1 MKTSPEFF
9 YHRKDGR
16 DKSYA
21 FNMSLT
27 DLAIEPSYIAR
38 KIYQAMMKQNPE
50 MAEGFKSMVIDAI
63 TSPITWDLTGVK
75 EPDISAVIT
84 VPDKPELPN

>member
-1 MKTSPEFF
+1 MKKSPEFF

-63 TSPITWDLTGVK
+63 TSPITWDLTGAK
-75 EPDISAVIT
+75 EPDISAIIT
-84 VPDKPELPN
+84 VPDKTDLPN

>member
-1 MKTSPEFF
+1 MNKSPEFF

-63 TSPITWDLTGVK
+63 TSPITWDLTGCQR
-75 EPDISAVIT
+75 AGYFGGYHGA
-84 VPDKPELPN
+84 